1 MVERLTN
8 DEKLAALKPLKGW
21 KATES
26 RDAISRSFEFKNFNA
41 AFAFM
46 TQCALRAEK
55 QGHHP
60 EWFNVFNHL
69 DVTLTTH
76 EAKGITP
83 RDIDMAT
90 FMNEK
95 FKQFQ

>member
-1 MVERLTN
+1 MVEKLTKN
-8 DEKLAALKPLKGW
+8 EKLNALKSLEGW
-21 KATES
+21 KSEEI
-26 RDAISRSFEFKNFNA
+26 RDAISKSFKFKSFNA

-55 QGHHP
+55 QDHHP
-60 EWFNVFNHL
+60 EWFNAYNVL
-69 DVTLTTH
+69 DVTLITH
-76 EAKGITP
+76 EAEGITP
-83 RDIDMAT
+83 RDVDMAT